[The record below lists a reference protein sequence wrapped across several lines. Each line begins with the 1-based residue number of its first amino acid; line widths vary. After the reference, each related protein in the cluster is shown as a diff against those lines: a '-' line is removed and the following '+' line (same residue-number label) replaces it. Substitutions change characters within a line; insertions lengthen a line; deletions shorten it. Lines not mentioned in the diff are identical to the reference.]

1 MVNTS
6 RHEIL
11 VVNVWTAQT
20 GCWDAMV
27 SQFADMRVQKR
38 ETWEDRQPKLLH
50 GEGMS
55 SLLRKLST
63 CKHQVTTEILY
74 TFHVRLIKWWTHPF
88 DSTRRTKL
96 SFVAQWDS
104 GKRSSS
110 TEVKISSNILS
121 GTTSMS
127 KSRNMA
133 CLYVPWS
140 RANVIASAAYK
151 QFSSL
156 VERGKMRC
164 ENPQRPLGSY
174 N

>member
-27 SQFADMRVQKR
+27 LQFADMRVQKR

-55 SLLRKLST
+55 SLLRKGT

-88 DSTRRTKL
+88 DSTQRTKL

-104 GKRSSS
+104 RKRSSS

-127 KSRNMA
+127 KPRNMA
-133 CLYVPWS
+133 CL
-140 RANVIASAAYK
+140 IASAAYK

>member
-11 VVNVWTAQT
+11 VVNVWTAQNWLLRRH
-20 GCWDAMV
+20 G
-27 SQFADMRVQKR
+27 FAVRGYASPQ

-55 SLLRKLST
+55 ILLRKGT
-63 CKHQVTTEILY
+63 CKQLVTTEILY
-74 TFHVRLIKWWTHPF
+74 TFHFRLIKWWIYPF
-88 DSTRRTKL
+88 DSRRRTKL

-121 GTTSMS
+121 GTTSKS

-133 CLYVPWS
+133 CLYVPWGPFLES
-140 RANVIASAAYK
+140 PGNFTGPKSNI
-151 QFSSL
+151 QI
-156 VERGKMRC
+156 EI
-164 ENPQRPLGSY
+164 
-174 N
+174 

>member
-6 RHEIL
+6 KHEIL

-20 GCWDAMV
+20 GCWDATV
-27 SQFADMRVQKR
+27 SQFADMRVQRR
-38 ETWEDRQPKLLH
+38 ETREDRQPKLLH

-74 TFHVRLIKWWTHPF
+74 TFHYMSGWLNGEHI
-88 DSTRRTKL
+88 L
-96 SFVAQWDS
+96 SAQRGEQS
-104 GKRSSS
+104 FLLLPSETQESFSSS
-110 TEVKISSNILS
+110 TEVKISWNILS

-127 KSRNMA
+127 KPRNMA
-133 CLYVPWS
+133 CL
-140 RANVIASAAYK
+140 IASAAYK

-164 ENPQRPLGSY
+164 ENPQRPRGSY